1 MKGDFTYMAKNKQI
15 HTVPRPGGW
24 GNKSSGASRI
34 AKLYPNKAAAQAAG
48 RKTAINQNTY
58 LVYSIYH
65 VDSFLARLV
74 QPSLQASLFYSG
86 VISG

>member
-1 MKGDFTYMAKNKQI
+1 MAYSKSKQI

-48 RKTAINQNTY
+48 RKTAISQKAEHIIHNKNGK
-58 LVYSIYH
+58 IG
-65 VDSFLARLV
+65 ARNSYGND
-74 QPSLQASLFYSG
+74 PHPPKG
-86 VISG
+86 